1 MKIVFYIR
9 YVTHYHTEA
18 ARRLVPEIKAKDGNQ
33 ELLAGEGP
41 NCIWTQQ
48 KAINFISK

>member
-1 MKIVFYIR
+1 MKIVLYIQ
-9 YVTHYHTEA
+9 YATYYHTEA
-18 ARRLVPEIKAKDGNQ
+18 ARRLVPEIKAKVGNQ

-41 NCIWTQQ
+41 HCIWTQR